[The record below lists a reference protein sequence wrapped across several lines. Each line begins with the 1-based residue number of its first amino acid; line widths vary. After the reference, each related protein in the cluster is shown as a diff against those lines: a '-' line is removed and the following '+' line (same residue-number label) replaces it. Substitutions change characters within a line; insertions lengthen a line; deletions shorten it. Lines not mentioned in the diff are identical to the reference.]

1 MDRKSAARRR
11 FRVPMFAKFLIG
23 CLSLAAMLIV
33 GGTYVVKKETQLRS
47 RGNYLQKSARR
58 LTGYVER
65 VGQGMTGT
73 LEILAGDP
81 ELREALAPIR
91 EEAAQVPAPPAKGA
105 PAGAGGPVR
114 SEAGAPASPGAG
126 GPVRSEAGAPASELR
141 ARRVEAAGRRM
152 LEQLTAKNGL
162 NPDLFGIFT
171 TSNELLF
178 TIGKS
183 ALAQPELPQ
192 L

>member
-58 LTGYVER
+58 LAGYVER

-81 ELREALAPIR
+81 ELRDALAPIR
-91 EEAAQVPAPPAKGA
+91 EEAPAPPAKGG

-114 SEAGAPASPGAG
+114 SEAGAPATGAG
-126 GPVRSEAGAPASELR
+126 GPVRAEAGAPASELR
-141 ARRVEAAGRRM
+141 ARRVEAA
-152 LEQLTAKNGL
+152 
-162 NPDLFGIFT
+162 
-171 TSNELLF
+171 
-178 TIGKS
+178 
-183 ALAQPELPQ
+183 
-192 L
+192 